1 MSETMTQVIQ
11 RFLEELRLDIS
22 EERVL
27 NYIVREVHLGRKLS
41 DVVRD
46 PYVENRVD
54 KDQLGR
60 VLENKDVIEA
70 VEEELAQAF
79 SRKDF
84 KFSE

>member
-1 MSETMTQVIQ
+1 MSETLREAIQ
-11 RFLEELRLDIS
+11 RYLEEMRLDVS
-22 EERVL
+22 EERVM

-41 DVVRD
+41 EVVAD

-60 VLENKDVIEA
+60 LIENKVVIEA
-70 VEEELAQAF
+70 VEDEIEKAF
-79 SRKDF
+79 RQKDF

>member
-1 MSETMTQVIQ
+1 MSESLSDAVQ
-11 RFLEELRLDIS
+11 RYLEELRLDVS

-27 NYIVREVHLGRKLS
+27 NYIVREVRLGRKLS
-41 DVVRD
+41 EVVAD

-60 VLENKDVIEA
+60 LLENKEVIEA
-70 VEEELAQAF
+70 VEVELEQAF
-79 SRKDF
+79 NRKDF